1 MIRKCVWNKRFIMS
15 HVDKADCKQV
25 IKDPDE
31 FWNPLNITKKH
42 PFSSIKYFKFVFKPK
57 ALDDSMWTLQQ
68 TKHCRCEYFLLMI
81 YVYHYAT
88 IITQFKS
95 FGRNSFF
102 MLTICEK
109 VCKYSV
115 SRSLFY
121 ANFFFFFMII
131 YGNLILWRH

>member
-1 MIRKCVWNKRFIMS
+1 MIACGLCNKQNT
-15 HVDKADCKQV
+15 ADV
-25 IKDPDE
+25 
-31 FWNPLNITKKH
+31 NI
-42 PFSSIKYFKFVFKPK
+42 
-57 ALDDSMWTLQQ
+57 
-68 TKHCRCEYFLLMI
+68 FLLMI

-121 ANFFFFFMII
+121 ANFFFLHDYIWKFDTFKT
-131 YGNLILWRH
+131 LD